1 MFRSKKTHSQ
11 VMMSELSEGF
21 DHLAH
26 AAAAA
31 ADGVNATVG
40 PKWSST
46 RKAVQPGVKRAGQA
60 ATGLGT
66 AVSAMAFKASD
77 GAQQRFAKSNGKARK
92 SRKAAQ
98 KQAHNRRWLMWAGL
112 AGAGAAAG
120 TAGALA
126 ARRRRRAQWDE
137 YDAQASL
144 DMAAQ
149 DTAAIVDASRG
160 DSTVTGT
167 AKAPRPEATDL
178 SGTSKNNRT
187 P

>member
-11 VMMSELSEGF
+11 VMMTELSEGF
-21 DHLAH
+21 DHLSQ

-40 PKWSST
+40 PKWKST
-46 RKAVQPGVKRAGQA
+46 RQAVEPGVRRAGQA
-60 ATGLGT
+60 ATGLGA
-66 AVSAMAFKASD
+66 AVSAMALKASGD
-77 GAQQRFAKSNGKARK
+77 AQQRFGKTSGKSRK
-92 SRKAAQ
+92 SRKAA
-98 KQAHNRRWLMWAGL
+98 KQAHSRRWMMWAGL

-144 DMAAQ
+144 DLAAQ

-167 AKAPRPEATDL
+167 AKAPQPEGTDL
-178 SGTSKNNRT
+178 SGSSQNNRT
-187 P
+187 Q